1 MGIGGS
7 GVEARCLWCGLE
19 LGYGYGYRW
28 KLGVYGVV

>member
-28 KLGVYGVV
+28 KRRGS